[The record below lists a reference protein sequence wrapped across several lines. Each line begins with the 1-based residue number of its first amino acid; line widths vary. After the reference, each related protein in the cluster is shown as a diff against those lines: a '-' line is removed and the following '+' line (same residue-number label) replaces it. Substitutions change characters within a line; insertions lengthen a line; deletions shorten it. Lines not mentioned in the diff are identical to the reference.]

1 MIVSPDSVPV
11 QPDCS
16 GRNARRNV
24 TMGFSGKTVVKSIQ
38 KNILYY
44 ILFVVY
50 NYFEYNILIQW
61 FLDTPSYH
69 IFSFLLT
76 DVHVKMTL
84 FVMLSTELV
93 HAWMGGM
100 GRIVTFLVLVVSMA
114 KDVCTVV
121 VSNQLRL
128 ARSVTRKKEHRHVLQ
143 DIVVPIVNLGVIL
156 FGTVKNV
163 FHDVLVS
170 KRTHR
175 SVTHKKDSVFA
186 SRVFVDKS
194 M

>member
-1 MIVSPDSVPV
+1 
-11 QPDCS
+11 
-16 GRNARRNV
+16 
-24 TMGFSGKTVVKSIQ
+24 
-38 KNILYY
+38 
-44 ILFVVY
+44 
-50 NYFEYNILIQW
+50 
-61 FLDTPSYH
+61 
-69 IFSFLLT
+69 
-76 DVHVKMTL
+76 MTL

-121 VSNQLRL
+121 VSNRLRL

-143 DIVVPIVNLGVIL
+143 DIVVPIANLGVIP

-175 SVTHKKDSVFA
+175 SVTHKKDSVFV